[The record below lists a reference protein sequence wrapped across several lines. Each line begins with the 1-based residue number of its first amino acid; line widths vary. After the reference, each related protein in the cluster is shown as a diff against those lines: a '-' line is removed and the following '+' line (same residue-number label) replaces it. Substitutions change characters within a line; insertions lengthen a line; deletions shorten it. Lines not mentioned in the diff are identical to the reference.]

1 MLRSVDSTDPICMSC
16 MVGLVEYHLIHDLYL
31 AKIKQSKLKNMLMY
45 FKDVKPRRFSKNVL
59 ESINIGHFQKI
70 SSCLI
75 LTVKLTPIPDSVS

>member
-1 MLRSVDSTDPICMSC
+1 MTFVFGQ
-16 MVGLVEYHLIHDLYL
+16 V
-31 AKIKQSKLKNMLMY
+31 KQLKLKNVSMN

>member
-1 MLRSVDSTDPICMSC
+1 MTFVFGQ
-16 MVGLVEYHLIHDLYL
+16 V
-31 AKIKQSKLKNMLMY
+31 KQSKLKNVSMN
-45 FKDVKPRRFSKNVL
+45 FKDVKPHRFSKNVL